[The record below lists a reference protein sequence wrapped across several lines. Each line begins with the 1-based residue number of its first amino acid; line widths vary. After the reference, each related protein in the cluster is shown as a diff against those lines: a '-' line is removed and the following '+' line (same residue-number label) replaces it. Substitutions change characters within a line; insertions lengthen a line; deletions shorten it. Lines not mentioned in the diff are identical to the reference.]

1 MKNDLVSIII
11 PYFRKKEFFTQTI
24 KSVEK
29 QTYKNKEIFVIYDD
43 YDQSDLNFIKRIIKK
58 KNYHLIVNKFNIGA
72 GRSRNKAILKSK
84 GKYIAFLDSDD
95 LWSKNKL
102 KKQINFMNKKK
113 ISASFT
119 AYNIINEK
127 NEKISSRAADKKI
140 FFENLLFSCNIGLS
154 TVILKKNILKGNNKF
169 PDLKTKE
176 DYVLWLLLA
185 KKKVVFYGI
194 NKKLSCWRKTSNSLS
209 SDIIQKLLD
218 GFKVYNKYMKFN
230 VFKSIKHLFLLSF
243 NYFKKLNFF

>member
-1 MKNDLVSIII
+1 M
-11 PYFRKKEFFTQTI
+11 
-24 KSVEK
+24 
-29 QTYKNKEIFVIYDD
+29 
-43 YDQSDLNFIKRIIKK
+43 
-58 KNYHLIVNKFNIGA
+58 IVNKFNIGA
-72 GRSRNKAILKSK
+72 GRSRNKGILKSK

-102 KKQINFMNKKK
+102 KKQINFMDKKK

-127 NEKISSRAADKKI
+127 NEKISSRTADKKI

-185 KKKVVFYGI
+185 KKNVVFYGI
-194 NKKLSCWRKTSNSLS
+194 NKKLSSWRKTSNSLS
-209 SDIIQKLLD
+209 SDIIQKLFD